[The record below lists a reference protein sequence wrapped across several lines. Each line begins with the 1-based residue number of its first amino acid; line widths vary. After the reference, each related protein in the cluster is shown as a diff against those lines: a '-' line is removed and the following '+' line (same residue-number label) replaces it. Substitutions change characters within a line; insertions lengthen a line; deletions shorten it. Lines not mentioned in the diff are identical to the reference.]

1 MKISAECVYDQ
12 LLSYLWVQKVVC
24 EMKLYGDNLPPR
36 PICDGVV
43 VWAGVD
49 QKLVPG
55 VGRRRVVR
63 EHRVED
69 HPVALEVGTQLDLSK
84 SNLV

>member
-12 LLSYLWVQKVVC
+12 LISYLWVQKVVC
-24 EMKLYGDNLPPR
+24 EMKLLADNLPPR

-43 VWAGVD
+43 VWARLD

-69 HPVALEVGTQLDLSK
+69 HPVALEVGSQLDLSK
-84 SNLV
+84 SDLV